1 MDHQIQ
7 DQNFP
12 LEQVETARFCSK
24 CGADLKGAILL
35 CPQCGKQISHP
46 SFNPDTVPRQKMSSK
61 TKHRLIR
68 AGISVLI
75 LTVLLLIFVF
85 NGRALTPQ
93 AAVDNYVAILNGDLD
108 KIRFTKPLDSWLTAA
123 DKQYDSVDNILSSA
137 KEEVQ
142 KTIDTLYAT
151 YGPYSVSGKITSEE
165 DLKDYEVEALH
176 KSIDGWVTAG
186 KRLTI
191 LLTITTLNGSG
202 TTSLRATAVRI
213 GLHWY
218 LFI

>member
-1 MDHQIQ
+1 MDLQNQ
-7 DQNFP
+7 DQTSP
-12 LEQVETARFCSK
+12 LEQVETAQFCAK
-24 CGADLKGAILL
+24 CGADLHGAILL
-35 CPQCGKQISHP
+35 CPHCGKPIAHP

-68 AGISVLI
+68 AGISMLI
-75 LTVLLLIFVF
+75 VTILLLIFVF

-108 KIRFTKPLDSWLTAA
+108 RIRFTKPLNSWLIAA
-123 DKQYDSVDNILSSA
+123 DKQYDSVDNILAST
-137 KEEVQ
+137 KEEAQ
-142 KTIDTLYAT
+142 KTIDTLYSL
-151 YGPYSVSGKITSEE
+151 YGPYSVTGKITIEE

-191 LLTITTLNGSG
+191 LLTITTLNGSD
-202 TTSLRATAVRI
+202 TMSLRATAVRI

-218 LFI
+218 LIF